1 MSSEEA
7 PAETVLKV
15 RELKGE
21 NATFGPI
28 RDLGSHHYWH
38 ERESRW
44 GEIFTMRSHA
54 GCQDVSQG
62 CKELDVTV
70 LHVKLRAARGNK
82 TKTPGPG
89 AQSTLQAPC
98 SF

>member
-1 MSSEEA
+1 MQPLDLSE
-7 PAETVLKV
+7 TLV
-15 RELKGE
+15 RTTGGMKEK
-21 NATFGPI
+21 T
-28 RDLGSHHYWH
+28 DLG
-38 ERESRW
+38 
-44 GEIFTMRSHA
+44 GIFTMRSHA

>member
-1 MSSEEA
+1 M
-7 PAETVLKV
+7 LKV
-15 RELKGE
+15 REPNGE
-21 NATFGPI
+21 SATFGPI

-62 CKELDVTV
+62 CKELNVTI
-70 LHVKLRAARGNK
+70 LHVKLHAVGGNK
-82 TKTPGPG
+82 TKTPGLG
-89 AQSTLQAPC
+89 AQSAL
-98 SF
+98 